1 MTNCLDGNTLA
12 TISFVV
18 NLLSSIGSFIALP
31 VFIWQIA
38 RYRNDE
44 QKVVSSRVSARCIID
59 GRGPAS
65 IIIYNN
71 SSMPIYDVIAS
82 VDLYSS
88 DINKTSVGNN
98 NCHHLN
104 CVAPG
109 KTTLVVPYPGG
120 GMHMRFGA
128 SITFRDNK
136 DIYWTRFANG
146 HLTKHKRRYF
156 YKSDFY
162 FRGRQEDSFE
172 FRKIDLPCDEA
183 SGSITEVKDY

>member
-1 MTNCLDGNTLA
+1 MDIIANIVSILG
-12 TISFVV
+12 
-18 NLLSSIGSFIALP
+18 SIGSFIALP

-38 RYRNDE
+38 RYRDDE
-44 QKVVSSRVSARCIID
+44 QKVFSSKISARYETD
-59 GRGPAS
+59 GRRPMS
-65 IIIYNN
+65 LFIYNN
-71 SSMPIYDVIAS
+71 SGMPIYDVVIS
-82 VDLYSS
+82 VDQYSS
-88 DINKTSVGNN
+88 SVNEASKGNN
-98 NCHHLN
+98 NCYYLS

-109 KTTLVVPYPGG
+109 RTTLVVPFPGR

-146 HLTKHKRRYF
+146 HLARHKRRYF
-156 YKSDFY
+156 YKGDFY